1 MPTTYK
7 RAPTSSGRW
16 LRLTGRQPSGRPTP
30 GEWNSTLLSTPQ
42 PTRRSSRTAI
52 VLVTL
57 ITAPIGGSY
66 FAVFEA
72 SRLDHLYGT
81 LPLRRAA
88 AEAGIY
94 AHTAILVAVNGLL
107 ASLAVWVIGLPQ
119 HLSVSSG
126 DVVVTFALSFV
137 GACVYI
143 GLLYPVYLAVPFS
156 TVYILTNVPF
166 YVVTVG
172 IVYVAKRTDWFTRLA
187 SVAELYHDHPG
198 QASARG
204 REFQERGLG
213 LGSSSI
219 AGMPRC
225 PRCLR

>member
-1 MPTTYK
+1 MTGLLNAIQLDHRIVRPQYPMLLLLLAIGVTVG
-7 RAPTSSGRW
+7 SLSGSP
-16 LRLTGRQPSGRPTP
+16 L
-30 GEWNSTLLSTPQ
+30 
-42 PTRRSSRTAI
+42 TAI

-88 AEAGIY
+88 AEAAIY

-107 ASLAVWVIGLPQ
+107 ASLAACVIGVLQ

-126 DVVVTFALSFV
+126 DVTVTFVLSFL
-137 GACVYI
+137 GASVYI

-156 TVYILTNVPF
+156 KVYILTNVPF

-172 IVYVAKRTDWFTRLA
+172 IVYAAKRTDWFTRLA
-187 SVAELYHDHPG
+187 SAAEFYDDHPG
-198 QASARG
+198 QASA
-204 REFQERGLG
+204 LT
-213 LGSSSI
+213 LVACVALLAISWSI
-219 AGMPRC
+219 AHATASAVR
-225 PRCLR
+225 RR